1 MIDSSA
7 IRVILE
13 TNSANGR
20 ILGGSS
26 VGLSDL
32 EGKGGSQGFLSV
44 QEVWLW
50 NSARHGISDP
60 L

>member
-13 TNSANGR
+13 TNSLNGR
-20 ILGGSS
+20 ILGGSF

-32 EGKGGSQGFLSV
+32 EGKGESQGFLSV

-50 NSARHGISDP
+50 NSARH
-60 L
+60 